1 MYRQRRSRNFSR
13 IQSMSLKKWHS
24 HRSAR
29 LRQPQRDWRQRREKV
44 LKEGL
49 LSVTSLELA
58 ARRVLK
64 VDTLLIIRVGS

>member
-1 MYRQRRSRNFSR
+1 
-13 IQSMSLKKWHS
+13 MSLKKWHS

-49 LSVTSLELA
+49 SSVTSLEQP
-58 ARRVLK
+58 ARRVSK
-64 VDTLLIIRVGS
+64 VDTLLTIRLGL